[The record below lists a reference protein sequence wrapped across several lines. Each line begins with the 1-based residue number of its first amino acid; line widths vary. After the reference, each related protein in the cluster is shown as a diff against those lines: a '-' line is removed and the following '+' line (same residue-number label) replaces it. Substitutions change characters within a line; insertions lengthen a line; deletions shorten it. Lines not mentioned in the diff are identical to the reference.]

1 MPSKQQKKAD
11 KAEQRL
17 QDKQKQDQL
26 LRDEQSWENGSNK
39 RGALRKQQLND
50 KHEEKMKNAKEKR
63 ELLAE
68 EEETIGSGKKSK
80 TRKMKGDDFDL
91 LNQSLASMPKTKVQK
106 EKEEKMRQ
114 KEEQRK
120 LEQQKQIEKEEFLEK
135 QRQKEKELKYKNI
148 VDNSNIMM
156 NKLDNDENHVN
167 TIDDA
172 IDLLNDDGDSTMAFK
187 EFYRIQYSLLKE
199 ENPNLRLNQYKERIY
214 KLWKKSPDNPSNKMI

>member
-11 KAEQRL
+11 KADQRL

-26 LRDEQSWENGSNK
+26 LIDEQSWENGVDK
-39 RGALRKQQLND
+39 RGLLKKQQLND

-68 EEETIGSGKKSK
+68 EEKSLGSGKKAKS
-80 TRKMKGDDFDL
+80 RKMKGDDFDL
-91 LNQSLASMPKTKVQK
+91 LNQSLAAMPKTKIQK
-106 EKEEKMRQ
+106 EKEEKLRL

-135 QRQKEKELKYKNI
+135 QRQQEKELKYKNI
-148 VDNSNIMM
+148 VDNSNMMM
-156 NKLDNDENHVN
+156 NKLDNNHNHVN

-172 IDLLNDDGDSTMAFK
+172 IDLLNDDSDSTIAFK
-187 EFYRIQYSLLKE
+187 EFYKIQYALLKE

>member
-26 LRDEQSWENGSNK
+26 LKDEQSWENGSNK

-63 ELLAE
+63 ELLA

-135 QRQKEKELKYKNI
+135 QRQEEKELKYKNI

>member
-26 LRDEQSWENGSNK
+26 LKDEQSWENGSNK

-63 ELLAE
+63 ELLA

-135 QRQKEKELKYKNI
+135 QRQEEKELKYKNI

-187 EFYRIQYSLLKE
+187 EFYRIQYLLLKE

-214 KLWKKSPDNPSNKMI
+214 KLWKKSPDNPCNKMI

>member
-26 LRDEQSWENGSNK
+26 LKDEQSWENGSNK

-63 ELLAE
+63 ELLA

-156 NKLDNDENHVN
+156 NKLDNDDNHVN

-187 EFYRIQYSLLKE
+187 EFYRIQYLLLKE